1 MTNDEMALVRK
12 EVNDNIR
19 ANYGEL
25 GMYLSDGIFQL
36 INCAIAFGINSPVT
50 KDCYKALKEYSSIIG
65 VENDVLRYIKREL
78 KNADVQE
85 VYLLLD
91 EISDLNEETFKH
103 YDSVM
108 EEFNLAW
115 ELNNPDRARRPRKNF
130 NTIIEDYDIQSKAIG
145 LKITLDDIKEY
156 LGYEDAFW
164 EYIKPCTRIADS
176 FEPSQFIARYKDDKL
191 EIVIPPLVNL
201 ENANIAIKLFNY
213 AYAVYTGIKYK
224 GLTIVYPGDIQSE
237 HESLS
242 VEFLRKKM

>member
-1 MTNDEMALVRK
+1 MTKEEMALVRK

-25 GMYLSDGIFQL
+25 AKFLSDGIFQL
-36 INCAIAFGINSPVT
+36 LNCVISFGINSPVT
-50 KDCYKALKEYSSIIG
+50 KDCYQALKEYFQIIG
-65 VENDVLRYIKREL
+65 AENDVLRYIKREL

-91 EISDLNEETFKH
+91 EITDLNEDTFIH

-115 ELNNPDRARRPRKNF
+115 ELNNPDRARRPKKNF

-164 EYIKPCTRIADS
+164 EYIKPYTRIADS
-176 FEPSQFIARYKDDKL
+176 FEPEEYLAKYKDDKF

-201 ENANIAIKLFNY
+201 ENANIAIKQFNY
-213 AYAVYTGIKYK
+213 AFEVYTAIKYK
-224 GLTIVYPGDIQSE
+224 GLPTVYPGDVVSE
-237 HESLS
+237 HEYLS
-242 VEFLRKKM
+242 VEFLKKKM